1 MGLVSLCIKFPNLDT
16 LAFYLVFV
24 MLVPYLLFSSNDYES
39 LKYYLPMLVMAAV
52 TLTEAGKP
60 DLFKNLYP
68 LPPTNV
74 AGFLSKN
81 IINLLAVTGILV
93 QCIRLALQTNNLQ
106 LALVTGLIG
115 LAITFPMAQEVLP
128 VFIREG
134 DKWFRSLRIGNTP
147 VTYPGNWH
155 KYFLGFLF
163 AVFLILCEYL
173 LLTMLVPQLMTKT
186 AKNSVL
192 NNLL

>member
-1 MGLVSLCIKFPNLDT
+1 
-16 LAFYLVFV
+16 
-24 MLVPYLLFSSNDYES
+24 
-39 LKYYLPMLVMAAV
+39 MLVMAAV

-163 AVFLILCEYL
+163 ALVLSVEDILISDRSSSL
-173 LLTMLVPQLMTKT
+173 
-186 AKNSVL
+186 S
-192 NNLL
+192 NLSS

>member
-1 MGLVSLCIKFPNLDT
+1 MGFVSLCIKFPNLDT
-16 LAFYLVFV
+16 IIFYVVFV
-24 MLVPYLLFSSNDYES
+24 MLVPYFLFTSGDYDT

-60 DLFKNLYP
+60 DLFKSLYP
-68 LPPTNV
+68 LPPDSIS
-74 AGFLSKN
+74 GWFSKN

-93 QCIRLALQTNNLQ
+93 QVLKLTLESGNML
-106 LALVTGLIG
+106 LGLVSALVGLT
-115 LAITFPMAQEVLP
+115 ITFPMAQEVLP

-134 DKWFRSLRIGNTP
+134 DKWFKSLSIGGRSIQ
-147 VTYPGNWH
+147 YPGNWH

-163 AVFLILCEYL
+163 AIFLILCEYL
-173 LLTMLVPQLMTKT
+173 IMTLLYPQLVSNM

-192 NNLL
+192 NNLV